1 MTGGRGQAPGRA
13 GTQQGATGLD
23 GQVWVTDREGG
34 ATGGRG
40 SMRDGRAGNRTG
52 PGGGGQSGRRDRVGR
67 VGLGHRPGG
76 LRHGRS
82 GAGTSERGPQTW
94 PATLPGAFS
103 SGGET
108 SLRRSRTS
116 LAEVPRAVAR
126 SVGEEPGTQARAGEA
141 ARSLG
146 GWPASRD
153 TAVSSTALADVVAD
167 VPFSD
172 NVTAFSWQTFADFK
186 II

>member
-76 LRHGRS
+76 LRHGR
-82 GAGTSERGPQTW
+82 AGLHARRTGGQPHGPGWRPDGRRGDDPVDW
-94 PATLPGAFS
+94 WLLFS
-103 SGGET
+103 SLNQC
-108 SLRRSRTS
+108 LRKEVLLRSTR
-116 LAEVPRAVAR
+116 VAR
-126 SVGEEPGTQARAGEA
+126 ASRMFRLRAQKALLRGLEFGGIEEP
-141 ARSLG
+141 
-146 GWPASRD
+146 
-153 TAVSSTALADVVAD
+153 ALMEVGQVREPGDEVWD
-167 VPFSD
+167 RRLHCRGCR
-172 NVTAFSWQTFADFK
+172 
-186 II
+186 

>member
-1 MTGGRGQAPGRA
+1 M
-13 GTQQGATGLD
+13 
-23 GQVWVTDREGG
+23 
-34 ATGGRG
+34 
-40 SMRDGRAGNRTG
+40 
-52 PGGGGQSGRRDRVGR
+52 
-67 VGLGHRPGG
+67 
-76 LRHGRS
+76 
-82 GAGTSERGPQTW
+82 
-94 PATLPGAFS
+94 
-103 SGGET
+103 
-108 SLRRSRTS
+108 
-116 LAEVPRAVAR
+116 AR